1 MNEEGVSMSGSID
14 TIAIDVGTK
23 SLNALWQ
30 RSSVISNNIAN
41 NDTPGYQE
49 QTVSFEDQLTGA
61 LSDNTI
67 TESELANINAKT
79 VTQSGSSSSDG
90 SAVDME
96 QQMIELTRNQLQY
109 SYLTRGLNDSLDN
122 LKTAASDGRK

>member
-1 MNEEGVSMSGSID
+1 MSGSID
-14 TIAIDVGTK
+14 TMAIDVGTK

-41 NDTPGYQE
+41 SDTPGYQE

-67 TESELANINAKT
+67 TQSELSNINAKV

-96 QQMIELTRNQLQY
+96 QQMIELTRNSLQY
-109 SYLTRGLNDSLDN
+109 NYLTRGVNDSLDN